1 MADNGTSG
9 TVRSSFNSV
18 ESLQSVVNAIPQLR
32 NTTFEA
38 QLQAT
43 ASLCIGVQQ
52 HSGLLDSEGSKQVV
66 NLLLR
71 IGLYVVCV
79 KEGIEAT
86 YLTDS
91 VGWSTCLIEGRTIYG
106 IASYIQLLTSSVFI
120 GAVGEAL

>member
-91 VGWSTCLIEGRTIYG
+91 VDWSTCLIEGRTIYG